1 MRKESDKW
9 FNRIVRDS
17 RYNDRRQDRY
27 ISPNIEYVDTETLL
41 FLQQDQQ
48 NKCYYC
54 QCQMNWLERRRSKNG
69 LTVERKNND
78 LPHYKSNCV
87 GLCCKSCNS
96 KRYKRDHGLLLRYF
110 SKWKKAALD
119 VHVTVRGDRSAC
131 FAS

>member
-1 MRKESDKW
+1 MRESDKW

-27 ISPNIEYVDTETLL
+27 ISPEHEYIDTETLL
-41 FLQQDQQ
+41 FLQQHQQ

-54 QCQMNWLERRRSKNG
+54 QCQMNWLERRISKNG
-69 LTVERKNND
+69 LTVERQNND

-96 KRYKRDHGLLLRYF
+96 KRYSREHGLLLRYF
-110 SKWKKAALD
+110 TIWKKAALD
-119 VHVTVRGDRSAC
+119 VQVSVHGDRSAC
-131 FAS
+131 FVN